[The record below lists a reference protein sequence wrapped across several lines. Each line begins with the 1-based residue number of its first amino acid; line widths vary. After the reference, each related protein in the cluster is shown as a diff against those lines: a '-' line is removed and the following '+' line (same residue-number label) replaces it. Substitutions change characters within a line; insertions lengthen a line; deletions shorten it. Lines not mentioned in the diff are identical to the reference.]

1 MDGGA
6 ANIFRQTGGQIH
18 LHGSIQ
24 RETDTAKEVEL
35 EQRGDE
41 CRRKIEQDKENEH
54 YVIKVLLLGFVLAK
68 SI

>member
-1 MDGGA
+1 MEGGT
-6 ANIFRQTGGQIH
+6 ANILRQTEGRIH

-54 YVIKVLLLGFVLAK
+54 CIIKVLLLGFVLAK